1 MAVNVATLTAKLVA
15 DTKGLKQGLGKAN
28 REIKSFEKKTTSAT
42 GRVGGAFGK
51 LKGAAGGLLLG
62 AGAVA
67 AVKIM
72 KDAVAAA
79 SNLEESI
86 NAVDVSFGE
95 AAAGIHELGRTSV
108 DQFGLSTRAVNDA
121 AVGMSAFADKI
132 NAADPAD
139 AFKNVIQRATDFGS
153 VMNITTEET
162 LEKFRAGLSGEA
174 EPLKQFGINLSS
186 AEVEAVALREGI
198 ISVGEKMTEGQ
209 KIQAR
214 YAAIMEQTAKT
225 AGDFAATSDGLAGS
239 QKKLSAAWEEAMV
252 VVGEELVPA
261 VTELVKG
268 LTSMLKTLPR
278 NATLVKLGASAYDR
292 FTSSIQESIVMVLTQ
307 GRVVN
312 DVWTDQEEV
321 LFQVNRRLAG
331 YLEKMQAGSN
341 EANVFAGALVDL
353 VRDGNAYEGTLKAL
367 IDATGISNDKLRESI
382 MLMFANRTA
391 FGLTATEI
399 DNMERVLVKLDWQEQ
414 TDALGPFVDE
424 IDEAGDKAKTA
435 AVMIRKIWQAAKLMA
450 SPVLRAK
457 EAVAAYNEH
466 LTEMQED
473 GVASLEEMDTAVEL
487 RMEMIAAKLEV
498 GQGNVQAYG
507 AEWVSVAG
515 DLKETTEVATRN
527 AGDLDAF
534 VFTEIDRAADR
545 VEQLADKLNQTEFQ
559 ARITIDVPPASA
571 FDRAL
576 EAALN
581 RAARENPNLFD
592 ERVT

>member
-174 EPLKQFGINLSS
+174 EPLKRFGINLSS

-225 AGDFAATSDGLAGS
+225 AGDFANTSDGLAGS
-239 QKKLSAAWEEAMV
+239 QKKLSAAWEEAQV
-252 VVGEELVPA
+252 VLGEQLTPA
-261 VTELVKG
+261 LAE
-268 LTSMLKTLPR
+268 
-278 NATLVKLGASAYDR
+278 
-292 FTSSIQESIVMVLTQ
+292 VLTQ
-307 GRVVN
+307 LTKLLGGTRAASRNTVQGFTAIRRSMSGLAKAFPTAFIIEMI
-312 DVWTDQEEV
+312 DAWSDQDEM
-321 LFQVNRRLAG
+321 LFQVTRRLDQYG
-331 YLEKMQAGSN
+331 LSLSAGSN
-341 EANVFAGALVDL
+341 EANVFAGALVAL

-435 AVMIRKIWQAAKLMA
+435 AVMIRKMWQAAKLMA